1 MLFTLFKCTPRC
13 FNLGNSRFGLISS
26 LTTALLFNSSPAFA
40 AQGSKAAP
48 APAPAN
54 SAVAN
59 TDALLNEIFLSI
71 AQHDTR
77 TAQTKLNQLLQAYPN
92 FQLAHLI
99 QGDLLRMRAAP
110 VQAFTA
116 HDRAPPEKIKD
127 LKDEAIARLTA
138 LKQKPQNLIPSNLLQ
153 LHPEQKYA
161 IVVDGKRSRLY
172 LYENQNGTPN
182 LVLDYYITQGKLGV
196 DKFREGDQRT
206 PMGVYQITN
215 RLPGAKL
222 PDFYG
227 PGALPLN
234 YPNEWDKRNGRGGSG
249 IWLRGVPMT
258 NYSRAPLASDGCV
271 VLSNHDFLKISNLV
285 EIGKSPVIITDQ
297 VQFIDRVKW
306 NVERSSAQKVIDT
319 WRLDLESGDGN
330 RLAQHYSRNFKT
342 AQNESAATWLKK
354 TGNFSNAKVQVKL
367 HDVALYKYPNK
378 TDILL
383 ANFTQEMSNGNGQIL
398 SKKRQYWVK
407 EANLWRII
415 YEDQN
420 TVSGNLNELNA
431 APVNMP
437 ASAKNLQM
445 PVIAKPAESKAAESK
460 PAEPKAAEI
469 KNQSKLEINSPK
481 FGQPIQNSKAT
492 TTKKELKE
500 SIKENLK
507 EKHKDQGETAQIQKM
522 LDGWTS
528 AWSKKNTGAY
538 LGYYARDFK
547 TPNRESRKEWAEDRR
562 SRIEGKG
569 RIDVDAENV
578 QIKVDGK
585 EATVRFRQNYK
596 SDRLSASSRKT
607 LELVK
612 QNGRWLIQQESTGK

>member
-13 FNLGNSRFGLISS
+13 FNLGNSRFGLIFP
-26 LTTALLFNSSPAFA
+26 LTTALFINSMPASA
-40 AQGSKAAP
+40 AQGSKAMP
-48 APAPAN
+48 ASVANN

-99 QGDLLRMRAAP
+99 QGDLLRMRAEP

-116 HDRAPPEKIKD
+116 HDRASPDKIKD

-206 PMGVYQITN
+206 PIGVYQITN

-234 YPNEWDKRNGRGGSG
+234 YPNEWDKLNGRGGSG
-249 IWLRGVPMT
+249 IWLHGVAMS

-271 VLSNHDFLKISNLV
+271 VLSNQDFLKISSLV

-297 VQFIDRVKW
+297 IQFIDRIKW
-306 NVERSSAQKVIDT
+306 NIERNGAQKVIDT
-319 WRLDLESGDGN
+319 WRLDLESGDSN
-330 RLAQHYSRNFKT
+330 RLSQHYSRNFKT
-342 AQNESAATWLKK
+342 AQNETAATWLKK

-367 HDVALYKYPNK
+367 RDVALYKYPNK
-378 TDILL
+378 NDIIL

-407 EANLWRII
+407 EANLWRIV

-420 TVSGNLNELNA
+420 TVSGNLNELNN

-445 PVIAKPAESKAAESK
+445 PAIAKS
-460 PAEPKAAEI
+460 AEPKPIEVNNE
-469 KNQSKLEINSPK
+469 KNSPK
-481 FGQPIQNSKAT
+481 FGEQAPNNKVTLSKN
-492 TTKKELKE
+492 ELKE
-500 SIKENLK
+500 NIKENLK
-507 EKHKDQGETAQIQKM
+507 EKNKDQGEAAQIQKM

-528 AWSKKNTGAY
+528 AWSKKNTNTY
-538 LGYYARDFK
+538 LAYYARDFK
-547 TPNRESRKEWAEDRR
+547 TPNRESRKDWAEDRR

-569 RIDVDAENV
+569 RIDVDVENV

>member
-13 FNLGNSRFGLISS
+13 FNLGNSHFGIIFP
-26 LTTALLFNSSPAFA
+26 LTTALLIHSIPAYA
-40 AQGSKAAP
+40 AQGGKVAPTPIATNNAA
-48 APAPAN
+48 
-54 SAVAN
+54 VN

-99 QGDLLRMRAAP
+99 QGDLIRMRAAP

-116 HDRAPPEKIKD
+116 HDRASPDKIKD

-138 LKQKPQNLIPSNLLQ
+138 LKQRPQNLIPSNLLQ

-206 PMGVYQITN
+206 PIGVYQITN

-234 YPNEWDKRNGRGGSG
+234 YPNEWDKLNGRGGSG
-249 IWLRGVPMT
+249 IWLHGVAMT

-271 VLSNHDFLKISNLV
+271 VLSNHDFLKISSLV

-297 VQFIDRVKW
+297 IQFIDRIKW
-306 NVERSSAQKVIDT
+306 NVERSGAQKVIDT
-319 WRLDLESGDGN
+319 WRLDLESGDSN
-330 RLAQHYSRNFKT
+330 RLSQHYSRNFRT
-342 AQNESAATWLKK
+342 AQNEGAATWLKK

-367 HDVALYKYPNK
+367 RDVALYKYPNK
-378 TDILL
+378 NDILL

-407 EANLWRII
+407 EANLWRIV

-420 TVSGNLNELNA
+420 AVSGNLNELNN

-445 PVIAKPAESKAAESK
+445 PVMAKS
-460 PAEPKAAEI
+460 AEPKPVEI
-469 KNQSKLEINSPK
+469 KNDNKNEKNSPK
-481 FGQPIQNSKAT
+481 FGEQTPENKAT
-492 TTKKELKE
+492 LSKKELKE

-507 EKHKDQGETAQIQKM
+507 EKNKDQGETAQIQKM
-522 LDGWTS
+522 LDGWTN
-528 AWSKKNTGAY
+528 AWSKKNTNAY

-547 TPNRESRKEWAEDRR
+547 TPNRESRKEWADDRR

-569 RIDVDAENV
+569 RIDVDVENV